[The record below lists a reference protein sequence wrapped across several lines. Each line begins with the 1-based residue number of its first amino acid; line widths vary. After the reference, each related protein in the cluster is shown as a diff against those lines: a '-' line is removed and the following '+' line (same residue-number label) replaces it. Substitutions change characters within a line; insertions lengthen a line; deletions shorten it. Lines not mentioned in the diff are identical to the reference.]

1 VTKIK
6 AIPSKLYQ
14 ILRHTFRE
22 FRQDDGFNLAAG
34 LSFFAILS
42 TIPLAMI
49 VISFFGHLLG
59 QQDQVFEQI
68 QGWVQGTIPG
78 VQPEFIDFLR
88 QLLDKKMNSGWLGL
102 LFLFFV
108 ASLLF
113 TNLEHLLDKVFKS
126 SKKRN
131 FLHSRAFS
139 ILLLILTS
147 FLFFVPSQLNLLT
160 QHLSATGWLLK
171 VFQFLSGDMSYL
183 IGHAVVFFL
192 LLEFIPNQSMPKAK
206 IAIGAV
212 LFSVWTVLAR
222 QLFRWYMG
230 TALERYHFIYGS
242 LTLLIVLV
250 VWIYYLALLF
260 VFCAELVSA
269 LQELYPNEEKSY

>member
-1 VTKIK
+1 MSRIKNIPIKI
-6 AIPSKLYQ
+6 YQ
-14 ILRHTFRE
+14 IFRHTFRE

-68 QGWVQGTIPG
+68 RGWIQTTIPG

-88 QLLDKKMNSGWLGL
+88 QLVDKRMTSGWIGL
-102 LFLFFV
+102 VILFFV

-113 TNLEHLLDKVFKS
+113 TNIEHLLDKVFKS

-147 FLFFVPSQLNLLT
+147 FLFFVPSQLSLLT
-160 QHLSATGWLLK
+160 QHLPATGWLLK
-171 VFQFLSGDMSYL
+171 VFQFLSGDASYL
-183 IGHAVVFFL
+183 VGHAVVFFL
-192 LLEFIPNQSMPKAK
+192 LLEFIPNQSMPKGK
-206 IAIGAV
+206 IAIGA
-212 LFSVWTVLAR
+212 LFFSGFTVLAR
-222 QLFRWYMG
+222 QVFGWYMG

-242 LTLLIVLV
+242 LTLLVVLV
-250 VWIYYLALLF
+250 LWIYYLALLF
-260 VFCAELVSA
+260 IFCAELVSV
-269 LQELYPNEEKSY
+269 LQELYPQEEK